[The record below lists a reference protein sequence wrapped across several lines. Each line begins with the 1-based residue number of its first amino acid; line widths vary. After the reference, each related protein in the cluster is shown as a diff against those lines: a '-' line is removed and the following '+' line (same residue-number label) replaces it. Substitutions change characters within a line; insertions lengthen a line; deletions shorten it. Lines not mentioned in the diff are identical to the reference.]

1 MADKFIDKKIVMNK
15 FKMQTFCDT
24 THNSSSDNT
33 KILKL
38 QQNQKIKLGQHFFPF
53 FFKIIIKHM
62 TEIVTT
68 LKTQLPK

>member
-24 THNSSSDNT
+24 TQNSSSDNT

-38 QQNQKIKLGQHFFPF
+38 QQNQKIKLGQHFFSFF
-53 FFKIIIKHM
+53 FFK
-62 TEIVTT
+62 
-68 LKTQLPK
+68 L